1 MQLVLFQRQGFSVP
15 ISRSLWWHCEWSFW
29 NASYSYVIC
38 LHINVFW
45 MHMVTRWNF
54 TFDVLRGPDEH
65 GEAVQ
70 AVLCA
75 SDISGFL
82 LTEEVACNGKS
93 HLSLRYS
100 LKLNVLTE
108 VFFETGN
115 ILVPSAI
122 PSALTPQWRYRKNI
136 RTFDLL
142 QLPKRMMSCY
152 S

>member
-93 HLSLRYS
+93 HLSLRYL

-108 VFFETGN
+108 VFFWDWKYFGPISYPFSSNPTVE
-115 ILVPSAI
+115 V
-122 PSALTPQWRYRKNI
+122 QKKHKNI
-136 RTFDLL
+136 WFTAIT
-142 QLPKRMMSCY
+142 
-152 S
+152 